1 MATLRAFLLR
11 LVAALTL
18 AVLLLGPPLVVT
30 RIVPDP
36 VPTSAQLSLLR
47 NSGSLDTDL
56 ALRLG
61 ALLFY
66 LLWAWLAIVA
76 LVEVGRVLGARS
88 GAQRGVR
95 DSRALL
101 PPDHGSWMPTSLVRR
116 LVRLALLASLTTGP
130 LLAPTTAAAF
140 ARPVGIS
147 TPLGGPSASAAAGAT
162 ISPVTLVEARAVTH
176 LSTGRDTALSLAI
189 DVFHDEGRRGEIV
202 ELNLGRPTPEGTDW
216 SSGVFPAGM
225 AVLLPADAPTTNPA
239 PAADP
244 SPVDFSVPAVI
255 GSAAALAA
263 VAPTATSTATPAGA
277 SAAGPAVRPDDDVV
291 VAPGDNLWRLSQA
304 RLDAADGA
312 DGAPD
317 DHRIYDYVVEVEQR
331 NDFASGNPSLIFPG
345 EHVRMPSL
353 ARAADSDGPTST
365 STAVTPAVAPAPDP
379 AVAPVDAPGPPLD
392 ASTAGAVTSP
402 GAVTSRSATDTTAE
416 RTTAERVDGAAA
428 VPDSPPAAGDVFSWL
443 ADQTSHLGPATTPP
457 VAPPADDESRSAK
470 QLGAVG
476 AAAILAGL
484 VTFGVRRRRARCALQ
499 REPGER
505 LVLPSITAD
514 ETELALRRLGRDD
527 AVAWA
532 WLALRSIGAEFAG
545 QPDPP
550 VPTHLT
556 VGADGLAAHFDRP
569 APAPTTP
576 VFEAVDAAS
585 WRVST
590 TVSFDELAHL
600 ARDGREPCPFL
611 VPLGNT
617 ADGALLVN
625 LEAFGTL
632 AVVGPPWRQRAV
644 LTALTLGLAAGP
656 WAREIDVRVLGGPPF
671 DTFDHVAVA
680 TAEQLDALA
689 RQVAAARVHE
699 RPETNP
705 LARRLR
711 AGGDDWVGSAIVA
724 YGRADVSSVA
734 GIATPGGGV
743 VLLAAGDRELPGAA
757 RLVVAADGTARFEP
771 LGIELTSTVGLDDDD
786 ADELTRIFEIRS
798 VRPDDARP
806 ADAPGDRPDDA
817 PGDRPGDT
825 EIDDARRA
833 APLAEATLIE
843 PTSIG
848 EPIPGLNGPTVH
860 QGTVVE
866 VRVLDDAP
874 MVLVDGAGPLSPAAT
889 AIVVNLALR
898 GPSPT
903 SAVRQEVYGTDGIT
917 DEAFRAV
924 VARVRSV
931 LGLDRTGVA
940 NLPSEA
946 DGQLRLGPR
955 VVLDLERF
963 EQAAMVAHLAAGPG
977 GPLAAYRTVLQLV
990 TGRPF
995 TDVAGRYYRWL
1006 DLPPARERERVATA
1020 IADAS
1025 YRAATLAL
1033 DAGDPDAAEDLARI
1047 GLRSGAGNEA
1057 LARVLARAR
1066 DEQGDTDDGLAVL
1079 EAVGSALRG
1088 CDPMAE
1094 PAPLTLALEA
1104 ELSQRSLLQRTA

>member
-18 AVLLLGPPLVVT
+18 AVLLLGPPLVVA

-147 TPLGGPSASAAAGAT
+147 SPLGGPSASAAAGAA

-176 LSTGRDTALSLAI
+176 VSTGRDTALSLAI

-225 AVLLPADAPTTNPA
+225 AVLLPADALAANPTLAANPA
-239 PAADP
+239 PAD
-244 SPVDFSVPAVI
+244 VSVPAVV
-255 GSAAALAA
+255 GSDAALPA
-263 VAPTATSTATPAGA
+263 VAPTATPAGA
-277 SAAGPAVRPDDDVV
+277 SAVEPAARPDDDVV

-312 DGAPD
+312 DDAPD

-353 ARAADSDGPTST
+353 ARAADRDGLTST
-365 STAVTPAVAPAPDP
+365 STAVTPAVAPAADP
-379 AVAPVDAPGPPLD
+379 TGAIAADPPGATVDAPGPLD
-392 ASTAGAVTSP
+392 ASADGAVTSP
-402 GAVTSRSATDTTAE
+402 GAVTSRPATDTTAD
-416 RTTAERVDGAAA
+416 RVDGAAA

-443 ADQTSHLGPATTPP
+443 ADQTSHLGPATTTP
-457 VAPPADDESRSAK
+457 VAPPADDESRSTK

-632 AVVGPPWRQRAV
+632 AIVGPPWRQRAV

-671 DTFDHVAVA
+671 DTFDHVAAA

-711 AGGDDWVGSAIVA
+711 SGGDDWVGSAIVA

-757 RLVVAADGTARFEP
+757 RLVVAADGTARLEP

-806 ADAPGDRPDDA
+806 EDA

-825 EIDDARRA
+825 KIDDARRA
-833 APLAEATLIE
+833 ATLAAATLIE
-843 PTSIG
+843 PASIG

-898 GPSPT
+898 GPSPA

-917 DEAFRAV
+917 NEAFRAV

-963 EQAAMVAHLAAGPG
+963 EQSATVAHLAAGPG